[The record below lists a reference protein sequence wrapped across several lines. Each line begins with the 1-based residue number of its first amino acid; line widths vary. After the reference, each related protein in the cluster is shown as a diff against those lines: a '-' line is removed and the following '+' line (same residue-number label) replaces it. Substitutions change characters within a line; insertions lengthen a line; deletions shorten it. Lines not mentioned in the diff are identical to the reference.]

1 MNLCIFFFLNLT
13 EDKDGGRGAT
23 AGGRNRQAAR
33 RSVVVCEQIK
43 PSEMK
48 LAGGTPGQNAAV
60 QTCSELRVAEVIIL
74 FYFIF
79 ASDQRYDLIVLTF
92 NSHRLT
98 QSPCLHTVSF
108 EHPIKELET

>member
-1 MNLCIFFFLNLT
+1 MNLCIFFFLTLT

-23 AGGRNRQAAR
+23 AGGRNRQAAQ

-79 ASDQRYDLIVLTF
+79 ASDQHYDLIVLTF

-98 QSPCLHTVSF
+98 QSPCLHTMSF
-108 EHPIKELET
+108 EHPIN

>member
-1 MNLCIFFFLNLT
+1 MVAEEPQLVGGT
-13 EDKDGGRGAT
+13 DK
-23 AGGRNRQAAR
+23 AAR

-48 LAGGTPGQNAAV
+48 LAEGTPGQNAAV

-74 FYFIF
+74 FYFIL

-92 NSHRLT
+92 NSHRLA
-98 QSPCLHTVSF
+98 QSPSLHTVSF
-108 EHPIKELET
+108 EHPIT